1 MNVFTTL
8 SYFLCV
14 VFLLGHGLFRG
25 INGLKNTC
33 KLSYIKISS
42 FPSPLTKNSNRRF
55 SKSDESLYE
64 DWDVQSLWTS
74 KPFSLMKL
82 PFVKTVLKKKDIK
95 TNFASNELLTQSPRH
110 DPIPE
115 SGGDKVSLWQTPRC
129 LRQEFEQ
136 GHHAVD
142 IQHLAGTT
150 ALQTEPIIE
159 HLSRE
164 LAEII
169 EKYEGPIYNNAGK
182 KIVRR
187 CIYAVINFYKSRTE
201 GGGGEIYVDAP
212 LLFDVVSQIFNHNFF
227 WLGIKADGGGKPY
240 GVVKDKIEESFIS
253 FENFR
258 EIFLKEASAHFGS
271 GWTWLI
277 MKDEKL
283 KLYHGHDADNPIKS
297 KVGHP
302 ILTIDIWEHAY
313 YVDYKNSRSD
323 YIKEW
328 FNKVNWDFAN
338 YNLSIAN

>member
-1 MNVFTTL
+1 MLNML
-8 SYFLCV
+8 LYF
-14 VFLLGHGLFRG
+14 
-25 INGLKNTC
+25 
-33 KLSYIKISS
+33 
-42 FPSPLTKNSNRRF
+42 
-55 SKSDESLYE
+55 
-64 DWDVQSLWTS
+64 
-74 KPFSLMKL
+74 
-82 PFVKTVLKKKDIK
+82 
-95 TNFASNELLTQSPRH
+95 
-110 DPIPE
+110 
-115 SGGDKVSLWQTPRC
+115 GD
-129 LRQEFEQ
+129 
-136 GHHAVD
+136 HHAVG
-142 IQHLAGTT
+142 IQQLAGTT

-164 LAEII
+164 PAEII
-169 EKYEGPIYNNAGK
+169 GKYEGPIYNNA
-182 KIVRR
+182 
-187 CIYAVINFYKSRTE
+187 A
-201 GGGGEIYVDAP
+201 
-212 LLFDVVSQIFNHNFF
+212 QIFNHNFF
-227 WLGIKADGGGKPY
+227 WLGIKANGGGKPY
-240 GVVKDKIEESFIS
+240 GVVKDKIEESFTS

-277 MKDEKL
+277 IKDEKL

>member
-1 MNVFTTL
+1 MSGPPNPFDC
-8 SYFLCV
+8 SS
-14 VFLLGHGLFRG
+14 LFAG

-42 FPSPLTKNSNRRF
+42 FPSSLTKNSNRRF

-82 PFVKTVLKKKDIK
+82 PFNPQDMTPFLSQEAIK
-95 TNFASNELLTQSPRH
+95 YHYGRHHAAYVRNLNNLAEQHNELRKATL
-110 DPIPE
+110 E
-115 SGGDKVSLWQTPRC
+115 
-129 LRQEFEQ
+129 
-136 GHHAVD
+136 
-142 IQHLAGTT
+142 
-150 ALQTEPIIE
+150 
-159 HLSRE
+159 
-164 LAEII
+164 EII
-169 EKYEGPIYNNAGK
+169 GKYEGPIYNNA
-182 KIVRR
+182 
-187 CIYAVINFYKSRTE
+187 A
-201 GGGGEIYVDAP
+201 
-212 LLFDVVSQIFNHNFF
+212 QIFNHNFF
-227 WLGIKADGGGKPY
+227 WLGIKANGGGKPY
-240 GVVKDKIEESFIS
+240 GVVKDKIEESFTS

-277 MKDEKL
+277 IKDEKL